1 MKVSDLRNAF
11 EAGRPLVQAWLDIA
25 VQMAALRD
33 DCRTKEIDWQQVK
46 SLLKA
51 QIQDAEDGSTK
62 RVDAIL
68 AKADNATSYADALN
82 LGSSEKN
89 NISRRT
95 VSIAAGTPEPAQKP
109 VEGFSDFPPSSTGT
123 RVALQTSVAMV
134 RAGADPF
141 DMPDIPAALDRR
153 PQ

>member
-11 EAGRPLVQAWLDIA
+11 DAGRPLVQAWLDIA

-33 DCRTKEIDWQQVK
+33 DCRNKEIDWQQVK

-51 QIQDAEDGSTK
+51 QIQDAEKGETK

-68 AKADNATSYADALN
+68 EKADNATSYADALN
-82 LGSSEKN
+82 LKASEKN
-89 NISRRT
+89 ISRDAPQQI
-95 VSIAAGTPEPAQKP
+95 SIAAGTTSPAERPAVQAQ
-109 VEGFSDFPPSSTGT
+109 PSTPIIQS
-123 RVALQTSVAMV
+123 APYEYPDLP
-134 RAGADPF
+134 AG
-141 DMPDIPAALDRR
+141 LDRR